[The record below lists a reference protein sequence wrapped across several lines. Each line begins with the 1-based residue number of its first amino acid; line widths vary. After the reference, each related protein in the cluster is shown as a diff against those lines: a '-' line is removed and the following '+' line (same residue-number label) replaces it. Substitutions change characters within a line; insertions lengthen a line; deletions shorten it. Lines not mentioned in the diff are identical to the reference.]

1 MIDVRILGRDDA
13 HVLERVAE
21 GVFDHAVDHAAAKA
35 YVEDPRL
42 HLAVAVDDGVVVGM
56 ASGLHYHHP
65 DKPTPQLWIDEV
77 GVASS
82 HQRRGLALR
91 LLAAL
96 IEHGRSL
103 GCAEAWVLTER
114 DNEAAMQLYARA
126 GGEPSDC
133 VMFSFR
139 KSVL

>member
-1 MIDVRILGRDDA
+1 MIDVRILGRDEA

-21 GVFDHAVDHAAAKA
+21 GVFDGAVDRAAAKA

-42 HLAVAVDDGVVVGM
+42 HLAVAVDGGIVVGM
-56 ASGLHYHHP
+56 ASGVHYHHP

-77 GVASS
+77 GVAPS

-91 LLAAL
+91 LLTA
-96 IEHGRSL
+96 IMEHGRSI
-103 GCAEAWVLTER
+103 GCGEAWVLTER

-126 GGEPSDC
+126 GGEASGC
-133 VMFSFR
+133 VLFSFK